1 MPTSALRVAAPL
13 KIKATR
19 AAEASPTTISHRI
32 LKAHWLVSFLK
43 GTQTGTS
50 CIFSNPQIQFCPLPP
65 PVSIW
70 CVPSYGS
77 TSLHHS
83 VPGPLF
89 LVHTLPTM
97 HVWRLRPLADS
108 FPVLT
113 SVVSMSQ
120 CLRKHFSHSYG
131 LSRTLTVT
139 ILRKLPEV

>member
-1 MPTSALRVAAPL
+1 MAAPL

-32 LKAHWLVSFLK
+32 LKAHWLASFLK

-50 CIFSNPQIQFCPLPP
+50 CIFSNPQTQFCPPP
-65 PVSIW
+65 TA
-70 CVPSYGS
+70 CVYLVCAFLWEYFPAPQCPWP
-77 TSLHHS
+77 L
-83 VPGPLF
+83 VPGSRPPL
-89 LVHTLPTM
+89 TM

-113 SVVSMSQ
+113 LVVSMSQ
-120 CLRKHFSHSYG
+120 CLPKHFSHSYG